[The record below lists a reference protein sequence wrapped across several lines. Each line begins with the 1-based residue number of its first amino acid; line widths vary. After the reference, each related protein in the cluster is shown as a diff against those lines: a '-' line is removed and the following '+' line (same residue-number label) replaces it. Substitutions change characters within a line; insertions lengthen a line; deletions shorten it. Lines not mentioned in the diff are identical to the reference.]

1 MTAEEQARA
10 LVKEAKSERP
20 LSLPWIDATVDAYVA
35 RFGPSTATARQQDL
49 LLALQELSGQ
59 LDPLQF
65 EILKRRIA
73 GP

>member
-10 LVKEAKSERP
+10 LVRETKSGRP
-20 LSLPWIDATVDAYVA
+20 LSLPWIDAVVDAYVA
-35 RFGPSTATARQQDL
+35 RFGPSTASERQQDL
-49 LLALQELSGQ
+49 VFALQELAGE
-59 LDPLQF
+59 LDPPQF